1 MNVDGG
7 IAAMP
12 LHVERALL
20 DAFAKIS
27 TPNIS
32 DAMDRLG
39 IPCGCQGLSAIVP
52 GSKLVGSAF
61 TARYIP
67 VGSTKGTVGD
77 FLDDVDPSEVVVI
90 DNRGRT
96 DCTVWGDLMT
106 VRATK
111 MGIAGTVID
120 GVCRDVPRIVELK
133 YPIFTSGHYMVTGK
147 DRVQVD
153 ACNVPVSISG
163 GQIKPGDIL
172 VGDDNG
178 VLAIPSERA
187 QAVLETALEIE
198 RAEEEIERA
207 LWNGDRLIEARRRV
221 GYHSLQTKR

>member
-1 MNVDGG
+1 
-7 IAAMP
+7 MP
-12 LHVERALL
+12 TARAPRALL
-20 DAFAKIS
+20 DAFAKLS

-39 IPCGCQGLSAIVP
+39 IPVGCHGLAAIVP
-52 GSKLVGSAF
+52 GTKLVGSAF
-61 TARYIP
+61 TVRYIP
-67 VGSTKGTVGD
+67 VGVTKGTVGD

-106 VRATK
+106 IRASR

-120 GVCRDVPRIVELK
+120 GVCRDVPRIMELK
-133 YPIFTSGHYMVTGK
+133 YPIFTRGRYMVTGK

-153 ACNVPVSISG
+153 ACNVPVTIG
-163 GQIKPGDIL
+163 GIQIKPGDIL
-172 VGDDNG
+172 IGDDSG
-178 VLAIPSERA
+178 VIAIPLERA

-198 RAEEEIERA
+198 QAEAQIEQA
-207 LWNGDRLIEARRRV
+207 LRNGDSLAHARQRV
-221 GYHSLQTKR
+221 GYHNLQSKRL